1 MSLIE
6 KIDKN
11 RLPRHVAIIMDG
23 NGRWAK
29 AKGKD
34 RSFGHQEGVVS
45 VRKIMDAVTQLGL
58 KYLTLYTFSTENWNR
73 PEEEVQ
79 ALMSLLVSA
88 IHRETPDMMKKNV
101 RLTAIGDLS
110 RLREDAYNTLQE
122 CIDTTSANTG
132 TTLVLALSYSSRWEI
147 TRAARQL
154 AQEVLEQ
161 KINPICQPEFARD
174 LLRAAKERGINTA
187 IESMACVPWKNI
199 EMVLPYLDTY
209 LMDIKHTNQEKHK
222 QFTGKPNGLALE
234 NARKVALSGQTN
246 LVIRVPVV
254 PTFNDSVEEIKSIA
268 SFAATLP
275 GVKKIHLL
283 PYHRLGQD
291 KYDWLGREYKLPEIL
306 PPEPEHM
313 ELLKKAVHSVC
324 DLDCQIG
331 G

>member
-6 KIDKN
+6 KIDKK

-122 CIDTTSANTG
+122 CIDMTSANTG

-161 KINPICQPEFARD
+161 KINPNDITEAMVSDHLTTKNIPDPD
-174 LLRAAKERGINTA
+174 LLIRTGGEKRISNFLLWQLSYAEFFFTDVFWPDFREEELYEAILYYQQRERR
-187 IESMACVPWKNI
+187 
-199 EMVLPYLDTY
+199 
-209 LMDIKHTNQEKHK
+209 
-222 QFTGKPNGLALE
+222 FGKTSEQL
-234 NARKVALSGQTN
+234 
-246 LVIRVPVV
+246 
-254 PTFNDSVEEIKSIA
+254 
-268 SFAATLP
+268 
-275 GVKKIHLL
+275 
-283 PYHRLGQD
+283 
-291 KYDWLGREYKLPEIL
+291 IL
-306 PPEPEHM
+306 
-313 ELLKKAVHSVC
+313 
-324 DLDCQIG
+324 
-331 G
+331 